1 MALCRAVAWGY
12 FASLRLEV
20 LALTRHPEDWSI
32 RARWRLTG
40 LPLHL
45 CLLRFYRRDK
55 RHLLR
60 SAPSQHPFVTPPPPG
75 SFSSH
80 WSGSLDHPVC
90 CPCQSVTLLLSPLS
104 PCPCHPTARQPFLT
118 TDLCPLC
125 RCVPVTPCP
134 HIPVPP
140 QGGMPAHVPVTPGE
154 GECQPR
160 VPMSPMSLHPC
171 HPPQGGIPAP
181 CLLCPLCPYRSPG
194 WDASPVSP
202 TSHISATLWS
212 GGIQAPRPCVPV
224 ALPLPREEC
233 QPCVPRVPTSLSF
246 PRVGCQPR
254 VPCFPHVLTPAP
266 DSVPQPPRSYD
277 AFSTFFLN
285 SQGLIRCHRVDKVRP
300 GGHRGTLQCPSC
312 PPPAPNFVPPPA
324 DASPHGCDRGQEA
337 AGGSGSGGGTGRA
350 RTGLTPRPE
359 TLCHLG
365 GHLSPQIPVPFPP
378 LT

>member
-1 MALCRAVAWGY
+1 MSDSPQNLPGGSPQVGGGGGDNCITPPLPVPNASGRPMYQVAVALCRAVAWGY

-171 HPPQGGIPAP
+171 HPPRVGFQLHVSYVPCVLIDPQGGTPAP
-181 CLLCPLCPYRSPG
+181 CPPHPTSLPLSGVVGYKPHVPVSPWPCRSPGRNASPVSPVSPHHCPSPG
-194 WDASPVSP
+194 WDASPVSLVSP
-202 TSHISATLWS
+202 MSSH
-212 GGIQAPRPCVPV
+212 
-224 ALPLPREEC
+224 
-233 QPCVPRVPTSLSF
+233 
-246 PRVGCQPR
+246 
-254 VPCFPHVLTPAP
+254 
-266 DSVPQPPRSYD
+266 
-277 AFSTFFLN
+277 
-285 SQGLIRCHRVDKVRP
+285 
-300 GGHRGTLQCPSC
+300 
-312 PPPAPNFVPPPA
+312 
-324 DASPHGCDRGQEA
+324 
-337 AGGSGSGGGTGRA
+337 
-350 RTGLTPRPE
+350 
-359 TLCHLG
+359 
-365 GHLSPQIPVPFPP
+365 PP
-378 LT
+378 LTPSPNPPGPTTPSPPSSSTRRGSSAATAWTR

>member
-1 MALCRAVAWGY
+1 MPA
-12 FASLRLEV
+12 
-20 LALTRHPEDWSI
+20 
-32 RARWRLTG
+32 
-40 LPLHL
+40 
-45 CLLRFYRRDK
+45 
-55 RHLLR
+55 
-60 SAPSQHPFVTPPPPG
+60 
-75 SFSSH
+75 
-80 WSGSLDHPVC
+80 
-90 CPCQSVTLLLSPLS
+90 
-104 PCPCHPTARQPFLT
+104 PCP
-118 TDLCPLC
+118 D
-125 RCVPVTPCP
+125 VP
-134 HIPVPP
+134 
-140 QGGMPAHVPVTPGE
+140 HVPT
-154 GECQPR
+154 
-160 VPMSPMSLHPC
+160 SLS
-171 HPPQGGIPAP
+171 PPQGGIPAP

-312 PPPAPNFVPPPA
+312 PPPAPNFVPPQLMPA
-324 DASPHGCDRGQEA
+324 PTAVTEA
-337 AGGSGSGGGTGRA
+337 KKLLVAAAVAVALAEPGPALRLALKPSATSGDT
-350 RTGLTPRPE
+350 
-359 TLCHLG
+359 
-365 GHLSPQIPVPFPP
+365 
-378 LT
+378 